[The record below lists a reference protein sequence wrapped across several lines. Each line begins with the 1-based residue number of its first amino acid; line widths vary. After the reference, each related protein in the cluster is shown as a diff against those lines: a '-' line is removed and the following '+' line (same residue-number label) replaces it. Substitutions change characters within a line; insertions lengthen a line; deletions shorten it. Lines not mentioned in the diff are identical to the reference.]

1 MEGGDGGTE
10 DEAEEED
17 SFMPWQWGASKIFSG
32 GERHDEIFV
41 LARSRWWSV
50 WGLEGKKRGS

>member
-1 MEGGDGGTE
+1 MWKEEGDGGTE

-41 LARSRWWSV
+41 LARSRW
-50 WGLEGKKRGS
+50 